1 MNRWIMLR
9 RLRGPA
15 FLMLFGIT
23 ALLHQWRILTFG
35 QSWPLYLILW
45 GVLSLAERA
54 AFYGVTPP
62 PPPPGYPG
70 GSYPGSYSG
79 AAYAGAPYPGTPYP
93 GSTTYGSSTPGTS
106 LVQQPP
112 AELARPDDPN
122 WPKGGS

>member
-45 GVLSLAERA
+45 GVFSLAERA
-54 AFYGVTPP
+54 GFYGVTPP
-62 PPPPGYPG
+62 PPPPGYRAGPY
-70 GSYPGSYSG
+70 SGSYSD
-79 AAYAGAPYPGTPYP
+79 AAYAGASYPGTPYPGTSYP
-93 GSTTYGSSTPGTS
+93 GSTTYGSSTPG
-106 LVQQPP
+106 
-112 AELARPDDPN
+112 
-122 WPKGGS
+122 